1 MININ
6 IILLIIPIFII
17 GCQKSIEIVEDN
29 SPKINKL
36 NMNIYTNQGV
46 KIYSIMSPS
55 SIYDRGSQEFNLQ
68 KTTIELF
75 NNNKA
80 EYVINSDNSK
90 FSNLNKTIKLN
101 GNVYIKSLIDKE
113 SSLNSDNFFW
123 NYRSSNYLLTGNVR
137 FEDENIILNSDK
149 AIFNKS
155 NNLIEFFNPVKYII
169 KDTNQKTKYQ
179 INSENAY
186 YNIYT
191 KSVSFTS
198 SEERVRSK
206 FYF

>member
-1 MININ
+1 MINIHS
-6 IILLIIPIFII
+6 ILLIIPIFII

-36 NMNIYTNQGV
+36 NMNIYSNQGV
-46 KIYSIMSPS
+46 KIYSIKSPS

-68 KTTIELF
+68 KTTIEIF

-90 FSNLNKTIKLN
+90 LSNLNKTIKLN

-113 SSLNSDNFFW
+113 SSLYSDNFFW

-155 NNLIEFFNPVKYII
+155 TDLIEFFNPVKYII

>member
-101 GNVYIKSLIDKE
+101 GNVYI
-113 SSLNSDNFFW
+113 
-123 NYRSSNYLLTGNVR
+123 
-137 FEDENIILNSDK
+137 
-149 AIFNKS
+149 
-155 NNLIEFFNPVKYII
+155 
-169 KDTNQKTKYQ
+169 
-179 INSENAY
+179 
-186 YNIYT
+186 
-191 KSVSFTS
+191 
-198 SEERVRSK
+198 
-206 FYF
+206 